1 MRPVL
6 LGFAA
11 PLAAIAVSAVPAQA
25 ERWSDP
31 GFTAAAGVAV
41 HRGDAFPDFR
51 SGDRRLG
58 DPLVRG
64 FDCRF
69 VRHRD
74 RDDDDGDRRR
84 HRIRDC
90 AFVSG
95 PWGYTQ
101 DFDGNRSFDADR
113 WNDWWH
119 ERPHRAFPRWV
130 REQRGQS
137 CDPER
142 MWWSGAGW
150 RC

>member
-1 MRPVL
+1 MRRVL

-11 PLAAIAVSAVPAQA
+11 PLAAIAVFAAPAEAEHWSA
-25 ERWSDP
+25 P

-41 HRGDAFPDFR
+41 HRGSDAFPDFR
-51 SGDRRLG
+51 SGDRPFA
-58 DPLVRG
+58 DPFVRR
-64 FDCRF
+64 FDCR
-69 VRHRD
+69 
-74 RDDDDGDRRR
+74 RDDDDHDDDHRRR
-84 HRIRDC
+84 ARDC
-90 AFVSG
+90 VFVGG

-101 DFDGNRSFDADR
+101 DYDANRSFDADR

-130 REQRGQS
+130 REQRGAG

-142 MWWSGAGW
+142 MWWSGRGW